1 MSTDA
6 WFREFERQEAMRQER
21 LDEIRARVLPP
32 TSTPSS
38 PPSLD
43 DEPFGEGE
51 CDCVYHAPSAADED
65 GWWEP
70 VASCPLHGD
79 TL

>member
-1 MSTDA
+1 MS
-6 WFREFERQEAMRQER
+6 
-21 LDEIRARVLPP
+21 LPAP
-32 TSTPSS
+32 APSS
-38 PPSLD
+38 PPSTD

-51 CDCVYHAPSAADED
+51 CDCIYHAPSAADED

>member
-1 MSTDA
+1 MS
-6 WFREFERQEAMRQER
+6 
-21 LDEIRARVLPP
+21 LPAP
-32 TSTPSS
+32 APSS
-38 PPSLD
+38 PPSTD

-51 CDCVYHAPSAADED
+51 CDCIYHSPSPIDPD

>member
-21 LDEIRARVLPP
+21 LDKIRARTLPVP
-32 TSTPSS
+32 A
-38 PPSLD
+38 PPLLSLD
-43 DEPFGEGE
+43 DDPPFGEGE
-51 CDCVYHAPSAADED
+51 CDCIYHAPSAADED